1 MIFDLQLSHVSVS
14 QDTDQGQSARQ
25 TEILHVQG
33 VFPDIFS
40 LWPSLCRSVL
50 VKTDM
55 VQQGRE
61 LLWSLGSPQLFDCI
75 WKAVGVA
82 HSEELPGK
90 RLVAVWIGT
99 NSIRHR

>member
-14 QDTDQGQSARQ
+14 QDIDQGQSARQ

-50 VKTDM
+50 VKTDT

-61 LLWSLGSPQLFDCI
+61 LLWGLHNSSIVFGKQWGLLTAKNCLASVSSQCGLGPILLDTD
-75 WKAVGVA
+75 
-82 HSEELPGK
+82 E
-90 RLVAVWIGT
+90 
-99 NSIRHR
+99 